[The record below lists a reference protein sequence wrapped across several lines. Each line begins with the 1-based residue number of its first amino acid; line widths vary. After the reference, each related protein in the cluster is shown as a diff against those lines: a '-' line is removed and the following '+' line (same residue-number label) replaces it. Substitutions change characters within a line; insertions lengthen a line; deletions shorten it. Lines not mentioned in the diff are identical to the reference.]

1 MSLVHLAEGPLGE
14 RAWWLCTW
22 PAIFQPLLEHF
33 PCLKNVQL
41 CQASYSIVGHLHLP
55 EKMVTRPESES
66 SASSLSL
73 HYRITAELAYTFST
87 FHPRSFIITSC
98 LFFFFPKVSS
108 CQIFAFLD
116 YLSKYLTPL
125 LEFIFDV
132 CLAIL
137 SLGPLKMPNWQLPSV
152 QPLSF

>member
-1 MSLVHLAEGPLGE
+1 MVLPQCRTGIQGLTGEPMSLVHLAEGPLGE

-98 LFFFFPKVSS
+98 LVFFFPKSKLL
-108 CQIFAFLD
+108 LD
-116 YLSKYLTPL
+116 FCFP
-125 LEFIFDV
+125 
-132 CLAIL
+132 
-137 SLGPLKMPNWQLPSV
+137 
-152 QPLSF
+152 